1 MIDIIYFRC
10 EKNNLSMLDVEF
22 WQIFL
27 VIILKIMIMRLEE
40 KEFFDFET
48 WQVYLDN
55 NGRNLK
61 LRQDF

>member
-1 MIDIIYFRC
+1 MIDIIYFRW

-48 WQVYLDN
+48 LQVY
-55 NGRNLK
+55 
-61 LRQDF
+61 